1 SVLGQVGLAAT
12 SNGGFLVSW
21 MTFSEGTS
29 GQLKLRYVD
38 REGVASSVF
47 EATKITM
54 TRRAGLPQMVLFDNL
69 AVMSWTG
76 GGDTNK
82 AVEVATTQFDTL

>member
-1 SVLGQVGLAAT
+1 
-12 SNGGFLVSW
+12 
-21 MTFSEGTS
+21 
-29 GQLKLRYVD
+29 
-38 REGVASSVF
+38 VASSVF

-69 AVMSWTG
+69 AVSSWTG
-76 GGDTNK
+76 GGESNK